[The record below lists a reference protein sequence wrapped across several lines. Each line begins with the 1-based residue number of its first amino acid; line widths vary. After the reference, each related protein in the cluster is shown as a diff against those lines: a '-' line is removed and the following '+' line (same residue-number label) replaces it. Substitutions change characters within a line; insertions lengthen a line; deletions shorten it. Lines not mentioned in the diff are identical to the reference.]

1 MNQFSLFIFQCALNA
16 HFNIYW
22 LIIILTTILS
32 WGCSS
37 VGRASAL
44 QAGGQEFDS
53 PHLHQ
58 SIYFM
63 DAILNENAKHFHF
76 LSPLTE
82 TNTGVRKYEVVPKN
96 RDKQGK
102 GFMCCAKHSQYKS
115 QGDLECTLKSI

>member
-1 MNQFSLFIFQCALNA
+1 MRLDHLLSKELNVLSYTNCVSILIVYFSMCFKSTFLYIR
-16 HFNIYW
+16 
-22 LIIILTTILS
+22 LILVINHNLL

-58 SIYFM
+58 SIHFM

-82 TNTGVRKYEVVPKN
+82 TNRG
-96 RDKQGK
+96 
-102 GFMCCAKHSQYKS
+102 
-115 QGDLECTLKSI
+115 

>member
-1 MNQFSLFIFQCALNA
+1 MKSDYTIHFSLFT
-16 HFNIYW
+16 
-22 LIIILTTILS
+22 IICL

-58 SIYFM
+58 SIYLM

-82 TNTGVRKYEVVPKN
+82 KN
-96 RDKQGK
+96 RGK
-102 GFMCCAKHSQYKS
+102 GRVVHI
-115 QGDLECTLKSI
+115 ECITRSVSI